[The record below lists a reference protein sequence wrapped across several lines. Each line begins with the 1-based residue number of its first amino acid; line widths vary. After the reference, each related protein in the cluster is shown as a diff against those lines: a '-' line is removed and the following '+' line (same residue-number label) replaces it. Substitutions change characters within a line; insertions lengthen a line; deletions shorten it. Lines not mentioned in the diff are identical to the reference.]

1 VVSLNEKYSFDD
13 DLKKVGETKS
23 DLSKVTE
30 ILLNEKWRRRKT
42 ILRDRVISA
51 LATLETI
58 SKIWDVEF
66 LQQWIPYYCEY
77 LTSSGGKGRQ
87 DIVDI
92 TKFSIDRENQ
102 REENIMSMMG
112 RHR

>member
-1 VVSLNEKYSFDD
+1 MSEKYSFDD
-13 DLKKVGETKS
+13 DLHKVTDTKS

-30 ILLNEKWRRRKT
+30 ILLNAKWQRRKT
-42 ILRDRVISA
+42 ILRDRIISA

-58 SKIWDVEF
+58 AKIWDVEF
-66 LQQWIPYYCEY
+66 LNQWIPYYCEY
-77 LTSSGGKGRQ
+77 LTSRDGKGRQ

-102 REENIMSMMG
+102 REERMSGLMNS
-112 RHR
+112 RR

>member
-1 VVSLNEKYSFDD
+1 MSKEKYGFDD
-13 DLKKVGETKS
+13 DMQSVSEPKS

-30 ILLNEKWRRRKT
+30 ILLNAQWRRRKT
-42 ILRDRVISA
+42 ILSNRVISA

-58 SKIWDVEF
+58 SKIWNVEF
-66 LQQWIPYYCEY
+66 LKNWIPYYCEY
-77 LTSSGGKGRQ
+77 LTSKDGKGRQ

-102 REENIMSMMG
+102 RQEKMYDVLT
-112 RHR
+112 RR